1 MKFMINYYFWKSYDK
16 QDSWLYLMILKN
28 LNLYLFFNFRNYL
41 YTIFLFS
48 YLLINQPLYFVL
60 FYYMPRFNYFIYEE
74 WKFSLY
80 LLCQMK
86 NWNLLESEHEIIFN
100 LLNLFM
106 AHLDS
111 VGLIKFLLDSLR
123 YWLSFLMAW

>member
-1 MKFMINYYFWKSYDK
+1 MKFTINYYFWKSYDK

-28 LNLYLFFNFRNYL
+28 LNLYLFSNFRNYL
-41 YTIFLFS
+41 FTIFLFS
-48 YLLINQPLYFVL
+48 YLLTNQTLYFVL
-60 FYYMPRFNYFIYEE
+60 FYYLPRFNYFRYEE

-80 LLCQMK
+80 LICQMK

-111 VGLIKFLLDSLR
+111 VNLIKFLLDSLR
-123 YWLSFLMAW
+123 YWLSFFMAW